1 MANSEAKYKLITLP
15 NNDLRKK
22 SDKVGVIDEN
32 IQHIVKSMERVLLK
46 WESDREHEVGVAL
59 AAIQINVALRIVIIR
74 NNLDDKNNLDFD
86 VFINPVI
93 TKYEGE
99 IIEDYEGCL
108 SIKDI
113 YGKVPRYSKVRIK
126 ALDIKGQPIRHTARG
141 FIARVF
147 QHEIDH
153 TNGKLFIDHIKESPD
168 AFYQLMNDGKLN
180 KLDYALDV
188 EKNNILW

>member
-74 NNLDDKNNLDFD
+74 NNLDD
-86 VFINPVI
+86 
-93 TKYEGE
+93 T
-99 IIEDYEGCL
+99 
-108 SIKDI
+108 
-113 YGKVPRYSKVRIK
+113 
-126 ALDIKGQPIRHTARG
+126 T
-141 FIARVF
+141 
-147 QHEIDH
+147 
-153 TNGKLFIDHIKESPD
+153 
-168 AFYQLMNDGKLN
+168 
-180 KLDYALDV
+180 
-188 EKNNILW
+188 